1 MRSKLAGISRIVLV
15 TFAAVVLPGHFASL
29 RAQTYPVQPIK
40 IFVATPPGGLAD
52 LVGRTFAQKLSE
64 AGKTAV
70 VENRTG
76 AGGALAAEAAAKAAP
91 DGYTLFVS
99 MHQTNAILPHLV
111 SKLAYDP
118 LKDFDPILN
127 ATITSNILVVHPSVP
142 AKTMQELVAYAKAN
156 PGKLTYASQGN
167 GSSGHVVGEQ
177 FKRLAGV
184 EITHVPYRGA
194 APAIQDLVAGHVSM
208 MFDIVPLARP
218 QIAAGKVR
226 ALAVASRQRIAAL
239 PDVPTMTEAGFPQI
253 EGGPWFGLV
262 APKGTPRPIIEW
274 LNNEGR
280 KTFSAPDVRERLTAQ
295 GIMLPLGT
303 PEEYGAFIA
312 SEHKRWGEIIRALG
326 IKLD

>member
-1 MRSKLAGISRIVLV
+1 MLRAAK
-15 TFAAVVLPGHFASL
+15 TFGSFVAAVLGCLSSL
-29 RAQTYPVQPIK
+29 IEPAVAQNYPSQPIK
-40 IFVATPPGGLAD
+40 IIVATPPGGIAD

-64 AGKTAV
+64 DGKAAL

-111 SKLAYDP
+111 SKLSYDP
-118 LKDFDPILN
+118 LKDFVPILN
-127 ATITSNILVVHPSVP
+127 ATASSNILVVHPSVP
-142 AKTMQELVAYAKAN
+142 ATTMKELVAYAKAN

-208 MFDIVPLARP
+208 MFDIVPLART
-218 QIAAGKVR
+218 QIAGGKVR
-226 ALAVASRQRIAAL
+226 ALAVASLQRLAAV
-239 PDVPTMTEAGFPQI
+239 PDVPTMAEAGFPQI
-253 EGGPWFGLV
+253 EGGPWFGFV
-262 APKGTPRPIIEW
+262 APTGTPHAIIDW
-274 LNNEGR
+274 LNAEGR
-280 KTFSAPDVRERLTAQ
+280 KAFSAPDVRDRFLAQ
-295 GIMLPLGT
+295 GIALPLGT
-303 PEEYGAFIA
+303 PEQYRAFIEA
-312 SEHKRWGEIIRALG
+312 EHKRWGEIIRSAG
-326 IKLD
+326 IRLE